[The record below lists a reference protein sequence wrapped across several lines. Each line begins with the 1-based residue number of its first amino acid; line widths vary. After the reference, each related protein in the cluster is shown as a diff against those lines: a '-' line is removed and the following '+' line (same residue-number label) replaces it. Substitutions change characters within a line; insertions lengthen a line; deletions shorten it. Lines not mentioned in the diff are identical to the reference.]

1 MSDGAMG
8 DGRWAMGDGRWA
20 MDDGR
25 WAMGGIMTRMRKGGV
40 VLVAALTLLFPVAC
54 NRGAGSGKPRIAMVL
69 KTLNNPFFID
79 MQHGA
84 EEAAKRLNV
93 DLTVQAAER
102 ETDVE
107 KQMQIIENLVQTGV
121 NALAIAP
128 SGSREVVTAV
138 AKANQAGIPV
148 VIVDDK
154 VDAQAAKDA
163 GVHWEAYVGSDN
175 VEGGRIAGRH
185 LVEITN
191 GTANVAVLEGIPGH
205 QTGDARLKGFKE
217 AIQGSPGVKIVAS
230 QTANWE
236 RDQGF
241 TVFQNMLQAHPDLTA
256 VFACN
261 DMMAL
266 GAVEA
271 IRAANKTGQIRV
283 IGFDAVDDAR
293 KAIAAGTMD
302 GSVAQFPSEMGR
314 IAVENA
320 VKLIHHEPV
329 QAQTATK
336 LEMITK

>member
-1 MSDGAMG
+1 M
-8 DGRWAMGDGRWA
+8 
-20 MDDGR
+20 
-25 WAMGGIMTRMRKGGV
+25 
-40 VLVAALTLLFPVAC
+40 
-54 NRGAGSGKPRIAMVL
+54 AMVL
-69 KTLNNPFFID
+69 KTLNNPFFVD
-79 MQHGA
+79 MQRGA
-84 EEAAKRLNV
+84 EEAAKRLGV

-107 KQMQIIENLVQTGV
+107 KQMQIIENLVETGV
-121 NALAIAP
+121 NALAVAP
-128 SGSREVVTAV
+128 SGSKEVVTAV
-138 AKANQAGIPV
+138 AKANAASIPV

-175 VEGGRIAGRH
+175 VEGGRIAGRY
-185 LVEITN
+185 LVQITN
-191 GTANVAVLEGIPGH
+191 GTTNVALLEGIPGH

-217 AIQGSPGVKIVAS
+217 AIQASPGVKIVAS

-241 TVFQNMLQAHPDLTA
+241 NVFQNMMQAHPDIDA

-271 IRAANKTGQIRV
+271 IRAAGKTGKIRV
-283 IGFDAVDDAR
+283 IGFDAIDDAR

-329 QAQTATK
+329 QAETGTK
-336 LEMITK
+336 LEMITNANVK

>member
-1 MSDGAMG
+1 MS
-8 DGRWAMGDGRWA
+8 
-20 MDDGR
+20 
-25 WAMGGIMTRMRKGGV
+25 RMRRAS
-40 VLVAALTLLFPVAC
+40 LALLTAASLLLPSAC

-69 KTLNNPFFID
+69 KTLNNPFFVD
-79 MQHGA
+79 MQRGA
-84 EEAAKRLNV
+84 EDAAKRLNV

-107 KQMQIIENLVQTGV
+107 KQMQIIENLVETGV

-128 SGSREVVTAV
+128 SGSKEVVTAV
-138 AKANQAGIPV
+138 AKANAANIPV
-148 VIVDDK
+148 TIVDDK
-154 VDAQAAKDA
+154 VDAEAAKDA

-175 VEGGRIAGRH
+175 VEGGRIAGRY
-185 LVEITN
+185 LAQLTKGN
-191 GTANVAVLEGIPGH
+191 ANVALLEGIPGH

-217 AIQGSPGVKIVAS
+217 AIQASPGIRIVAS

-241 TVFQNMLQAHPDLTA
+241 NVFQNMMQAHPDIDA

-271 IRAANKTGQIRV
+271 IRAAGKTGQIHV
-283 IGFDAVDDAR
+283 IGFDAIDDAR

-329 QAQTATK
+329 PAETATK
-336 LEMITK
+336 LEMITKTNVR

>member
-1 MSDGAMG
+1 MS
-8 DGRWAMGDGRWA
+8 
-20 MDDGR
+20 
-25 WAMGGIMTRMRKGGV
+25 RMRRAS
-40 VLVAALTLLFPVAC
+40 LAILAALTLLLPSAC
-54 NRGAGSGKPRIAMVL
+54 NRGQGSGHPRVALVL

-84 EEAAKRLNV
+84 EEAANRLNV

-102 ETDVE
+102 EVDVE

-121 NALAIAP
+121 SALAIAP
-128 SGSREVVTAV
+128 SGSKEVVPAI
-138 AKANQAGIPV
+138 AKANAANIPV
-148 VIVDDK
+148 VIIDDK

-163 GVHWEAYVGSDN
+163 GVHWEAYTGSDN
-175 VEGGRIAGRH
+175 VEGGRIAGRF
-185 LVEITN
+185 LVQISN
-191 GTANVAVLEGIPGH
+191 GAANVAILEGIPGH
-205 QTGDARLKGFKE
+205 QTGDARLRGFKE
-217 AIQGSPGVKIVAS
+217 AIQGSPNVKIVTS

-241 TVFQNMLQAHPDLTA
+241 TVFQNMLQAHPEINA

-261 DMMAL
+261 DIMAL

-271 IRAANKTGQIRV
+271 IRAANKTGQIHV

-329 QAQTATK
+329 QAETPTK
-336 LEMITK
+336 LEMVTKGNVAK

>member
-1 MSDGAMG
+1 
-8 DGRWAMGDGRWA
+8 
-20 MDDGR
+20 
-25 WAMGGIMTRMRKGGV
+25 MRRLLT
-40 VLVAALTLLFPVAC
+40 VLIAALLVPGAAAC
-54 NRGAGSGKPRIAMVL
+54 NRGSGDSGRPKIALVL

-79 MQHGA
+79 MQKGA
-84 EEAAKRLNV
+84 EDAARRLNV

-107 KQMQIIENLVQTGV
+107 KQMQIIENLVETGV

-128 SGSREVVTAV
+128 SGSKEIVPAV
-138 AKANQAGIPV
+138 GKAKQAGIPV
-148 VIVDDK
+148 IIVDDRI
-154 VDAQAAKDA
+154 DAQAAAAA
-163 GVHWEAYVGSDN
+163 GVKQDAYVGSDN
-175 VEGGRIAGRH
+175 VEGGRIAGRF
-185 LVEITN
+185 LVQIA
-191 GTANVAVLEGIPGH
+191 GGKANVAILEGIPGH

-217 AIQGSPGVKIVAS
+217 IVSQAPGVKIVTS

-241 TVFQNMLQAHPDLTA
+241 NVFQNMLQANPSIDS

-271 IRAANKTGQIRV
+271 IRAAGKTGKIHV
-283 IGFDAVDDAR
+283 IGFDAIDDAR

-320 VKLIHHEPV
+320 VKLIKHEPV
-329 QAQTATK
+329 AAETATK
-336 LEMITK
+336 LEMVTKAGVGG

>member
-1 MSDGAMG
+1 
-8 DGRWAMGDGRWA
+8 
-20 MDDGR
+20 
-25 WAMGGIMTRMRKGGV
+25 MRRAS
-40 VLVAALTLLFPVAC
+40 LALLAAATLLLPAAC

-79 MQHGA
+79 MQRGA
-84 EEAAKRLNV
+84 EDAAKRLNDV
-93 DLTVQAAER
+93 LTVQAAER

-107 KQMQIIENLVQTGV
+107 KQMQIIENLVETGL

-128 SGSREVVTAV
+128 SGSKEVVTAV
-138 AKANQAGIPV
+138 AKANAANIPV

-154 VDAQAAKDA
+154 VDAQAAKEA

-175 VEGGRIAGRH
+175 VEGGRIAGRY
-185 LVEITN
+185 LAQLTN
-191 GTANVAVLEGIPGH
+191 GSANVALLEGIPGH

-217 AIQGSPGVKIVAS
+217 AIQSSPGIKIVAS

-241 TVFQNMLQAHPDLTA
+241 NVFQNMLQAHPDIDA

-271 IRAANKTGQIRV
+271 IRAAGKTGKIRV
-283 IGFDAVDDAR
+283 IGFDAIDDAR

-314 IAVENA
+314 IAIENA
-320 VKLIHHEPV
+320 VKLIQHQPV
-329 QAQTATK
+329 QAETATK
-336 LEMITK
+336 LEMITKANVR

>member
-1 MSDGAMG
+1 
-8 DGRWAMGDGRWA
+8 
-20 MDDGR
+20 
-25 WAMGGIMTRMRKGGV
+25 
-40 VLVAALTLLFPVAC
+40 
-54 NRGAGSGKPRIAMVL
+54 MVL

-79 MQHGA
+79 MQRGA
-84 EEAAKRLNV
+84 EDAARRLNV

-107 KQMQIIENLVQTGV
+107 KQMQIIENLVETGV

-128 SGSREVVTAV
+128 SGSKEVVAAV
-138 AKANQAGIPV
+138 AKANAANIPV

-175 VEGGRIAGRH
+175 VEGGRIAGRY
-185 LVEITN
+185 LTQLTN
-191 GTANVAVLEGIPGH
+191 GNANVALLEGIPGH

-217 AIQGSPGVKIVAS
+217 AIQSSPGIRIVAS

-241 TVFQNMLQAHPDLTA
+241 NVFQNMLQAHPDIDA

-271 IRAANKTGQIRV
+271 IRAAGKTGKIHV
-283 IGFDAVDDAR
+283 IGFDAIDDAR

-314 IAVENA
+314 IAIENA

-329 QAQTATK
+329 QAETATK
-336 LEMITK
+336 LEMIRIPHP